1 MQRDDPWTGLRPGAI
16 DARRLD
22 SANRH
27 DLFWIVTDQKE
38 AGLLLRLDPDTEEP
52 GALPRL
58 QHLHLGYR
66 ALGGGRALTIVLR
79 DQEQR
84 ELFATLC
91 RDIAAA
97 ADEAPDNQGALERA
111 LRRTLRW
118 HHLLRGGRGR
128 LLGLEEQRGLVGELT
143 FLRHLAGL
151 IGPIAAIDA
160 WKGPFG
166 SAKDFELLHCL
177 VEVKARRGGSKPSV
191 SISSEDQ
198 LADVAGARLFLLVMQ
213 VDAAVVPFGQALTDL
228 ASDTGELFA
237 AAGPDAY
244 DQWEDALV
252 AVGFDFEH
260 DYSDRRWTVTN
271 PLHFEVAEGF
281 PRITSPMMTG
291 VSNVRYALGL
301 NACSRFAIDPSALE
315 AIITKGPVA

>member
-1 MQRDDPWTGLRPGAI
+1 MQRDDPWAGLRPGAI

-27 DLFWIVTDQKE
+27 DLFWVVTDQKE
-38 AGLLLRLDPDTEEP
+38 AGLLLRLEPDTEEP
-52 GALPRL
+52 GVLPRL
-58 QHLHLGYR
+58 KHLQLACR
-66 ALGGGRALTIVLR
+66 NVGGGRALTIVLH

-97 ADEAPDNQGALERA
+97 ADGAPDNQGALERV

-118 HHLLRGGRGR
+118 HHLLRGGRSR
-128 LLGLEEQRGLVGELT
+128 LLSPEEERGLVGELT
-143 FLRHLAGL
+143 FLRRLAGL
-151 IGPIAAIDA
+151 IGPIAAIEA

-166 SAKDFELLHCL
+166 SAKDFELPHCL
-177 VEVKARRGGSKPSV
+177 VEVKARRGGSRPSV

-198 LADVAGARLFLLVMQ
+198 LSDVPGARLFLLVMQ
-213 VDAAVVPFGQALTDL
+213 VDAAAVPFGKTLTDL
-228 ASDTGELFA
+228 ASETGELFA

-271 PLHFEVAEGF
+271 PLLFEVSQSF
-281 PRITSPMMTG
+281 PRITSPLTTG

-301 NACSRFAIDPSALE
+301 DACAPYATDPSSLD
-315 AIITKGPVA
+315 AILTTGAIA

>member
-38 AGLLLRLDPDTEEP
+38 AGLLLRLHPDTEEP

-58 QHLHLGYR
+58 QHLHLACR
-66 ALGGGRALTIVLR
+66 AVGQGRALTIVLR
-79 DQEQR
+79 DREQR

-97 ADEAPDNQGALERA
+97 ADEAPDNQGAMERA

-118 HHLLRGGRGR
+118 HHLLRGGRSR
-128 LLGLEEQRGLVGELT
+128 LLGLEEQRGLVGELA

-151 IGPIAAIDA
+151 IGPTAAIEA

-177 VEVKARRGGSKPSV
+177 VEVKARRGGSRPSV

-213 VDAAVVPFGQALTDL
+213 VDVAVLPLGKTLTEL
-228 ASDTGELFA
+228 VHETGELFA

-260 DYSDRRWTVTN
+260 DYSDRRWAVAN
-271 PLHFEVAEGF
+271 PSPFEVIEGF
-281 PRITSPMMTG
+281 PRITSPLTSG
-291 VSNVRYALGL
+291 ISNVRYALGL
-301 NACSRFAIDPSALE
+301 DACAPYAVDPSALD
-315 AIITKGPVA
+315 AVITIGAVA